1 MTRLIVTAD
10 DFGLCA
16 EVNDAICQLHDR
28 GVVQRASVI
37 VNTEHFESSVEAL
50 RSRPSLEAGIHL
62 NLTDGRP
69 VLPAGEVA
77 TLVNGRGSFR
87 RGRHYTVLAHIL
99 GQRRAR
105 DDIRAEWRA
114 QVAKMRRAGIDIKHL
129 NAHGH
134 LHLLPQLREVVLD
147 LLEEFAIAHVRLVL
161 AGDSPRGLL
170 LRLCSRGMV
179 HAIRRRGLAV
189 TFPDRILGLGASG
202 ALTEPQL
209 LKELTRKWVGVAE
222 LVVHPALG
230 DNSYHRRW
238 RYAGETEMRALLSE
252 KAIPLLRGDV
262 IEPRGEHRWPPGGP
276 TF

>member
-37 VNTEHFESSVEAL
+37 VNTEHFESSVGAL
-50 RSRPSLEAGIHL
+50 RSRPALEAGIHL

-69 VLPAGEVA
+69 VLPPGEVGA
-77 TLVNGRGSFR
+77 LVNSRGGFR
-87 RGRHYTVLAHIL
+87 GGRHYGVLTHIL
-99 GQRRAR
+99 GRRMPR

-114 QVAKMRRAGIDIKHL
+114 QVVKMRRAGLDIKHL

-161 AGDSPRGLL
+161 AGDSARGVL

-179 HAIRRRGLAV
+179 RAIRRRGLAV
-189 TFPDRILGLGASG
+189 TFPDRILGLGCSG

-209 LKELTRKWVGVAE
+209 LKELTRRWEGVAE

-230 DNSYHRRW
+230 DNPYHRRW
-238 RYAGETEMRALLSE
+238 RYAGEAETR
-252 KAIPLLRGDV
+252 
-262 IEPRGEHRWPPGGP
+262 PRPILGAKQRFQLETSHHR
-276 TF
+276 FYSRLAA